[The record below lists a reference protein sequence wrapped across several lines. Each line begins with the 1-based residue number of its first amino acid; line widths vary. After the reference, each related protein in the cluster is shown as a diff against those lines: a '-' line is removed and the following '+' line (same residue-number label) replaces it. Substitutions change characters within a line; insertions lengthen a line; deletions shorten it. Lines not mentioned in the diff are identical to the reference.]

1 MAVLT
6 TLACVVDANGIQ
18 RPSFAD
24 ILETLQSRFQSIYG
38 TDAYLDPDSQD
49 GQLLAAFA
57 KAVDDSN
64 ATAVAIYN
72 SFSPSTAQ
80 ADALSRNVK
89 INGLARQIATY
100 STISLRVTG
109 TAGTIIRDGVASDD
123 NGTTWLLPGEVVIP
137 PAGFIDVTG
146 TASDRGDVIS
156 AAGAVT
162 NIETPTL
169 GWQSVISLSEAVP
182 GAPVE
187 TDAALRRRQA
197 VSVALPSRTVLSGI
211 KGATLAVAGVTQ
223 AEVYENDTNVT
234 DSNGVPAHSIA
245 AVVQGGADA
254 DVAEAIM
261 RKKGP
266 GCGTYGTMTIPVMD
280 PSGNPMNISF
290 FKASALR
297 VVAEVTIKALTGY
310 VSTTGDEI
318 KRQMSAY
325 VAAKFGIGKKVD
337 HGKLYLPAQL
347 YGGVGSDTYEVD
359 LIELAEFGGVLVADD
374 VPVAFNEIPDLA
386 VADITITVVP

>member
-6 TLACVVDANGIQ
+6 TLACTVDADGIH
-18 RPSFAD
+18 RPAFAD
-24 ILETLQSRFQSIYG
+24 LLETLQATFQAIYG

-49 GQLLAAFA
+49 GQLLAAFT
-57 KAVDDSN
+57 KAIDDSN

-80 ADALSRNVK
+80 GDALSRNVK
-89 INGLARQIATY
+89 INGLTRQVATY

-109 TAGTIIRDGVASDD
+109 TAGTVILEGAASDE
-123 NGTTWLLPGEVVIP
+123 NGTTWLLPDEVVIP
-137 PAGFIDVTG
+137 PAGFIDITA
-146 TASDRGDVIS
+146 TASERGNVTS

-169 GWQSVISLSEAVP
+169 GWQSVTSLSAAVP
-182 GAPVE
+182 GAPIE
-187 TDAALRRRQA
+187 LDAALRRRQA

-211 KGATLAVAGVTQ
+211 KGAILAVSGVTQ

-234 DSNGVPAHSIA
+234 DSNGVPAKSIA
-245 AVVQGGADA
+245 AVVQGGADI
-254 DVAEAIM
+254 DVAESIM

-266 GCGTYGTMTIPVMD
+266 GCGTYGTTTIPVID
-280 PSGNPMNISF
+280 PGGNPMNISF
-290 FKASALR
+290 FKATPLR
-297 VVAEVTIKALTGY
+297 VIAEVTIKALTGY
-310 VSTTGDEI
+310 VSTTGDAI
-318 KRQMSAY
+318 KEQMSAY

-347 YGGVGSDTYEVD
+347 YGGAGSDTYEVD
-359 LIELAEFGGVLVADD
+359 LIELAEFGGVLTDGD
-374 VPVAFNEIPDLA
+374 VPVAFNELPALA
-386 VADITITVVP
+386 IADITITVT